1 MSSHVDAI
9 NHIRHLFQEAMEADF
24 RAAVERITGQ
34 QVLAFI
40 SGNHIDPDVA
50 AELFILD
57 GPVGRPRRSHLIVS
71 RRRSHA
77 V

>member
-1 MSSHVDAI
+1 
-9 NHIRHLFQEAMEADF
+9 MEADF

-34 QVLAFI
+34 KVLAFI
-40 SGNHIDPDVA
+40 GGNHIDPDVA

-57 GPVGRPRRSHLIVS
+57 GPVGRLRRRHLIVS
-71 RRRSHA
+71 RRQSAA